1 MLPSVHIQQPQGKRG
16 RREEC
21 WNELMSSSRYVE
33 PTRKEVWKMIGSTRT
48 DDSKLSLDQVLSVRP
63 LVAAETPRWSPDG
76 SRIAFVSSHQ
86 GDTAELWSVPADGG
100 LPARLT
106 VGVGAGDSAP
116 RMPLWS
122 PGGDYVSCVSRKGS
136 TDEVWLWPAN
146 GDAGFQLTSL
156 GGRIHSMNWCP
167 DGSSVAMSCNRYGSY
182 DIYLVEVPS
191 GKSVRLTDGP
201 LYAVNP
207 SFTPDGR
214 HILYIR
220 LDDRW
225 EDHDIIRTSLD
236 GEEQEVV
243 VQDTDFFDYSFGGAF
258 EYPLISSDGERLLLR
273 SQRSGHINI
282 WTAPV
287 AGGEPEPLSPDD
299 AEQDHAVWSPAG
311 QQVAYTSNRNGTLEL
326 RVADAS
332 TGESEALFSPGVG
345 VCSAPQWSP
354 DGSTIAFLYGTPTSP
369 MDLWVVSLEDGQSMQ
384 LTNAG
389 VDPALTEQLTAPEKI
404 TYQSF
409 DGLVIHAYLYS
420 PRNRDAGEKYPGLL
434 FIHGGPT
441 SQFTDDFQ
449 PYVQYFVQRGYVV
462 LLPNIRGSSGYG
474 KAFEELNDRD
484 WGGGDLKDAIAG
496 AEFLKGLEYVDPQAI
511 GITGTSYGGI
521 LTMCAVT
528 FAPGTFQA
536 AVPMSGY
543 SDWPA
548 LRHQLELRH
557 IKLLEHEFGA
567 FEGNEDV
574 WYRCSPFY
582 KVRDATTPTFVLHGE
597 GREDWPETSRD
608 FALEMKRH
616 YKTTEYKVYPNDGF
630 YVGSLPNVRQMLTDV
645 ADFLDRYLR
654 C

>member
-1 MLPSVHIQQPQGKRG
+1 MTS
-16 RREEC
+16 
-21 WNELMSSSRYVE
+21 
-33 PTRKEVWKMIGSTRT
+33 STRT
-48 DDSKLSLDQVLSVRP
+48 DESKLSLDQILSIRP

-86 GDTAELWSVPADGG
+86 EDTAELWSVPADGG
-100 LPARLT
+100 FPARLT
-106 VGVGAGDSAP
+106 VGAGARDSAP
-116 RMPLWS
+116 RIPFWS
-122 PGGDYVSCVSRKGS
+122 PCGVYVSCVSRKGGA
-136 TDEVWLWPAN
+136 DEVWLWPAN

-156 GGRIHSMNWCP
+156 GGRIHSMNWSP
-167 DGSSVAMSCNRYGSY
+167 DGRSVAVSCNRYGSY
-182 DIYLVEVPS
+182 DIYLVEVSS

-207 SFTPDGR
+207 GFTPDGR
-214 HILYIR
+214 HILYVR

-225 EDHDIIRTSLD
+225 ENHDVTRISLD
-236 GEEQEVV
+236 GKEQEIV
-243 VQDTDFFDYSFGGAF
+243 VQDTDFFDYSYGGAF
-258 EYPLISSDGERLLLR
+258 GYPLVSSDGERVLFR
-273 SQRSGHINI
+273 SQRSGHVNI

-287 AGGEPEPLSPDD
+287 AGGEPEPLSLED

-311 QQVAYTSNRNGTLEL
+311 QQVAYTSNRNSTLEL

-332 TGESEALFSPGVG
+332 TGESGALFSPGVG

-354 DGSTIAFLYGTPTSP
+354 DGSKIVFRYGTPTSP
-369 MDLWVVSLEDGQSMQ
+369 MDLWVVSLEDGRAMQ
-384 LTNAG
+384 LTSAG
-389 VDPALTEQLTAPEKI
+389 VDPALTEHLTATEKI
-404 TYQSF
+404 TYRSF

-420 PRNRDAGEKYPGLL
+420 PRSREGGEKYPGLL

-441 SQFTDDFQ
+441 DQFGDDFQ

-462 LLPNIRGSSGYG
+462 LLPNVRGSSGYG

-484 WGGGDLKDAIAG
+484 WGGDDLKDAIAG
-496 AEFLKGLEYVDPQAI
+496 AEFLKGLGYVDPQAI

-528 FAPGTFQA
+528 FAPGLFQA

-582 KVRDATTPTFVLHGE
+582 RVRDATTPTFVLHGG

-630 YVGSLPNVRQMLTDV
+630 YVGTLPNVRQMLSDV

>member
-1 MLPSVHIQQPQGKRG
+1 
-16 RREEC
+16 
-21 WNELMSSSRYVE
+21 
-33 PTRKEVWKMIGSTRT
+33 
-48 DDSKLSLDQVLSVRP
+48 
-63 LVAAETPRWSPDG
+63 
-76 SRIAFVSSHQ
+76 
-86 GDTAELWSVPADGG
+86 
-100 LPARLT
+100 
-106 VGVGAGDSAP
+106 
-116 RMPLWS
+116 
-122 PGGDYVSCVSRKGS
+122 
-136 TDEVWLWPAN
+136 
-146 GDAGFQLTSL
+146 
-156 GGRIHSMNWCP
+156 
-167 DGSSVAMSCNRYGSY
+167 MSCNRYGSY
-182 DIYLVEVPS
+182 DIYLVEVSS

-207 SFTPDGR
+207 GFTPDGR
-214 HILYIR
+214 HILYVR
-220 LDDRW
+220 LDDKW
-225 EDHDIIRTSLD
+225 ENHDVIRISLD
-236 GEEQEVV
+236 GKEQEIV
-243 VQDTDFFDYSFGGAF
+243 VQDTDFFDYSYGGAF
-258 EYPLISSDGERLLLR
+258 GYPLVSSDGERVLFR
-273 SQRSGHINI
+273 SQRSGHVNI

-287 AGGEPEPLSPDD
+287 AGGEPEPLSLED
-299 AEQDHAVWSPAG
+299 AEQDHAVWFPAG

-332 TGESEALFSPGVG
+332 TGESGALFSPGVG

-354 DGSTIAFLYGTPTSP
+354 DGSKIVFRYGTPTSP
-369 MDLWVVSLEDGQSMQ
+369 MDLWVVSLEDGRAMQ
-384 LTNAG
+384 LTSAG
-389 VDPALTEQLTAPEKI
+389 VDPALTEHLTAPEKI

-420 PRNRDAGEKYPGLL
+420 PRSREGGEKYPGLL

-441 SQFTDDFQ
+441 NQFGDDFQ

-462 LLPNIRGSSGYG
+462 LLPNVRGSSGYG

-484 WGGGDLKDAIAG
+484 WGGDDLKDAIAG
-496 AEFLKGLEYVDPQAI
+496 AEFLEGLGYVDPQAI

-528 FAPGTFQA
+528 FAPGLFQA

-582 KVRDATTPTFVLHGE
+582 RVRDATTPTFVLHGE
-597 GREDWPETSRD
+597 GREDWPETSRN

-630 YVGSLPNVRQMLTDV
+630 YVGTLPNVRQMLSDV

>member
-1 MLPSVHIQQPQGKRG
+1 MTS
-16 RREEC
+16 
-21 WNELMSSSRYVE
+21 
-33 PTRKEVWKMIGSTRT
+33 STRT
-48 DDSKLSLDQVLSVRP
+48 DESKLSLDQILSIRP

-86 GDTAELWSVPADGG
+86 EDTAELWSVPADGG
-100 LPARLT
+100 FPARLM
-106 VGVGAGDSAP
+106 VGAGARDSAP
-116 RMPLWS
+116 RIPFWS
-122 PGGDYVSCVSRKGS
+122 PGGVYVSCVSRKGGA
-136 TDEVWLWPAN
+136 DEVWLWPAN

-156 GGRIHSMNWCP
+156 GGRIHSMNWSP
-167 DGSSVAMSCNRYGSY
+167 DGRSVAVSCNRYGSY
-182 DIYLVEVPS
+182 DIYLVEVSS

-207 SFTPDGR
+207 GFTPDGR
-214 HILYIR
+214 HILYVR

-225 EDHDIIRTSLD
+225 ENHDVIRISLD
-236 GEEQEVV
+236 GKEQEIV
-243 VQDTDFFDYSFGGAF
+243 VQDTDFFDYSYGGAF
-258 EYPLISSDGERLLLR
+258 GYPLVSSDGERVLFR
-273 SQRSGHINI
+273 SQRSGHVNI

-287 AGGEPEPLSPDD
+287 AGGEPEPLSLED

-332 TGESEALFSPGVG
+332 TGESGALFSPGVG

-354 DGSTIAFLYGTPTSP
+354 DGSKIVFRYGTPTSP
-369 MDLWVVSLEDGQSMQ
+369 MDLWVVSLEDGRAMQ
-384 LTNAG
+384 LTSAG
-389 VDPALTEQLTAPEKI
+389 VDPALTEHLTAPEKI

-420 PRNRDAGEKYPGLL
+420 PRSRVPAL
-434 FIHGGPT
+434 
-441 SQFTDDFQ
+441 S
-449 PYVQYFVQRGYVV
+449 VQYFVQRGYVV
-462 LLPNIRGSSGYG
+462 LLPNVRGSSGYG

-484 WGGGDLKDAIAG
+484 WGGDDLKDAIAG
-496 AEFLKGLEYVDPQAI
+496 AEFLEGLGYVDPQAI

-528 FAPGTFQA
+528 FAPGLFQA

-582 KVRDATTPTFVLHGE
+582 RVRDATTPTFVLMGKG
-597 GREDWPETSRD
+597 GRTGPR
-608 FALEMKRH
+608 
-616 YKTTEYKVYPNDGF
+616 
-630 YVGSLPNVRQMLTDV
+630 
-645 ADFLDRYLR
+645 LR
-654 C
+654 GTLRWR

>member
-1 MLPSVHIQQPQGKRG
+1 MTS
-16 RREEC
+16 
-21 WNELMSSSRYVE
+21 
-33 PTRKEVWKMIGSTRT
+33 STRT
-48 DDSKLSLDQVLSVRP
+48 DESKLSLDQILSIRP

-86 GDTAELWSVPADGG
+86 EDTAELWSVPADGG
-100 LPARLT
+100 FPARLT
-106 VGVGAGDSAP
+106 VGAGARDSAP
-116 RMPLWS
+116 RIPFWS
-122 PGGDYVSCVSRKGS
+122 PCGVYVSCVSRKGGA
-136 TDEVWLWPAN
+136 DEVWLWPAN

-156 GGRIHSMNWCP
+156 GGRIHSMNWSP
-167 DGSSVAMSCNRYGSY
+167 DGRSVAVSCNRYGSY
-182 DIYLVEVPS
+182 DIYLVEVSS

-207 SFTPDGR
+207 GFTPDGR
-214 HILYIR
+214 HILYVR

-225 EDHDIIRTSLD
+225 ENHDVIRISLD
-236 GEEQEVV
+236 GKEQEIV
-243 VQDTDFFDYSFGGAF
+243 VQDTDFFDYSYGGAF
-258 EYPLISSDGERLLLR
+258 GYPLVSSDGERVLFR
-273 SQRSGHINI
+273 SQRSGHVNI

-287 AGGEPEPLSPDD
+287 AGGEPEPLSLED

-326 RVADAS
+326 RVTDAS
-332 TGESEALFSPGVG
+332 TGESGALFSPGVG

-354 DGSTIAFLYGTPTSP
+354 DGSKIVFRYGTPTSP
-369 MDLWVVSLEDGQSMQ
+369 MDLWVVSLEDGRAMH
-384 LTNAG
+384 LTSAG
-389 VDPALTEQLTAPEKI
+389 VDPALTEHLTAPEKI
-404 TYQSF
+404 TYRSF
-409 DGLVIHAYLYS
+409 DDLVIHAYLYS
-420 PRNRDAGEKYPGLL
+420 PRSREGGEKYPGLL

-441 SQFTDDFQ
+441 NQFGDDFQ

-462 LLPNIRGSSGYG
+462 LLPNVRGSLGYG

-484 WGGGDLKDAIAG
+484 WGGDDLKDAIAG
-496 AEFLKGLEYVDPQAI
+496 AEFLEGLRYVDPQAI

-528 FAPGTFQA
+528 FAPGLFQA

-582 KVRDATTPTFVLHGE
+582 RVRDATTPTFVLHGG

-630 YVGSLPNVRQMLTDV
+630 YVGTLPNVRQMLSDV

>member
-1 MLPSVHIQQPQGKRG
+1 M
-16 RREEC
+16 
-21 WNELMSSSRYVE
+21 
-33 PTRKEVWKMIGSTRT
+33 TGSIRT
-48 DDSKLSLDQVLSVRP
+48 DESKLSLDQILSVRP

-76 SRIAFVSSHQ
+76 SRIAFVSSPQ
-86 GDTAELWSVPADGG
+86 QSTAELWCVPAGG
-100 LPARLT
+100 GFPVRLT
-106 VGVGAGDSAP
+106 VGAGAGNSAP
-116 RMPLWS
+116 RIPLWS
-122 PGGDYVSCVSRKGS
+122 PDGVYVSCVSRKGGA
-136 TDEVWLWPAN
+136 DEVWLWPAN
-146 GDAGFQLTSL
+146 GDTGFQLTSL
-156 GGRIHSMNWCP
+156 GGRIHSMNWSP
-167 DGSSVAMSCNRYGSY
+167 DGTSIAVSCSRYGSY
-182 DIYLVEVPS
+182 DIYLVEVSS
-191 GKSVRLTDGP
+191 GKSARLTDGP

-207 SFTPDGR
+207 VFTPDGL
-214 HILYIR
+214 HILFVR

-225 EDHDIIRTSLD
+225 ENHDVIKISLD
-236 GEEQEVV
+236 GKEQEIVV
-243 VQDTDFFDYSFGGAF
+243 RDTDFFDYSYGGAF
-258 EYPLISSDGERLLLR
+258 GYPLVSSDGERVLFR
-273 SQRSGHINI
+273 SQRSGHVNI
-282 WTAPV
+282 WTAPA
-287 AGGEPEPLSPDD
+287 AGGDPEQLSPED
-299 AEQDHAVWSPAG
+299 AEQDQAVWSPAG

-326 RVADAS
+326 RVTDAS
-332 TGESEALFSPGVG
+332 TGESRALFSPGVG

-354 DGSTIAFLYGTPTSP
+354 DGSKIVFRYGTPTSP
-369 MDLWVVSLEDGQSMQ
+369 MDLWIVSLEDGRAMQ
-384 LTNAG
+384 LTSAG
-389 VDPALTEQLTAPEKI
+389 VDPALTEHLTAPEKI

-420 PRNRDAGEKYPGLL
+420 PRIREGGEKYPGLL

-441 SQFTDDFQ
+441 NQFCDEFQ

-462 LLPNIRGSSGYG
+462 LLPNVRGSSGYG
-474 KAFEELNDRD
+474 KAFEELNDKD

-496 AEFLKGLEYVDPQAI
+496 AEFLKGLGYVDPQAI

-528 FAPGTFQA
+528 FAPGLFQA

-567 FEGNEDV
+567 FEGNEDI

-582 KVRDATTPTFVLHGE
+582 RVRDATTPTFVLHGE

-608 FALEMKRH
+608 FAIEMKRH

-630 YVGSLPNVRQMLTDV
+630 YVSSRPNVRQMLSDV